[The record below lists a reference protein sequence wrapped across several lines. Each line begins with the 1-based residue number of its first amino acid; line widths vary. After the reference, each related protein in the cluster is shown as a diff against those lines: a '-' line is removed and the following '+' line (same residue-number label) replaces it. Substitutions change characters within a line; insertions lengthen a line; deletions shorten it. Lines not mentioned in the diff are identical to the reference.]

1 MFIQPSTDTHLG
13 CIHLLAILPH
23 VAMNMG
29 MPIALGVLAFNSLRY
44 MLRIGIGGSNGNLI
58 LLF

>member
-1 MFIQPSTDTHLG
+1 MFIQPSIDTHLG

-29 MPIALGVLAFNSLRY
+29 MPIAPGVPAFNSFEVY
-44 MLRIGIGGSNGNLI
+44 TQNWDWWIKW
-58 LLF
+58 